1 MNTVVFAFLVTL
13 AAGLC
18 TGIGSAIAFFTH
30 HTNRAFLSLALGFSA
45 GVMIYVS
52 FLEIFPKA
60 RASLSSTG
68 ASDLRAVTITT
79 IGFFGGML
87 LIALIDRFVAR
98 FSDFHDRISVELM
111 DSPAS
116 PAEIRRQASLKRMGV
131 LVALAVGLHNF
142 PEGLGTFLALL
153 EDPRVGVAIAVAI
166 AIHNIPEGI
175 AISVPIYH
183 ATAKRS
189 TAFLY
194 SFASGLAEPLG
205 ALIGYLI
212 LRPFIT
218 DTTFGIVFAGVA
230 GVMVFISLDQLLPAA
245 REYGRP
251 HLVIYGLIAGMMV
264 MATSL
269 VLFMV

>member
-1 MNTVVFAFLVTL
+1 MSRPDGSVLVAGAAGFIGSHLCDRLLAEGRKVVGVDNLVTGRLVNLEGAL
-13 AAGLC
+13 AHPAFTFVEHDVALPLPALPGEAG
-18 TGIGSAIAFFTH
+18 IAQIFH
-30 HTNRAFLSLALGFSA
+30 LA
-45 GVMIYVS
+45 
-52 FLEIFPKA
+52 
-60 RASLSSTG
+60 
-68 ASDLRAVTITT
+68 
-79 IGFFGGML
+79 
-87 LIALIDRFVAR
+87 
-98 FSDFHDRISVELM
+98 
-111 DSPAS
+111 SPAS

-142 PEGLGTFLALL
+142 PEGLCTFLALL
-153 EDPRVGVAIAVAI
+153 EDPRVGIAIAVAI

-183 ATAKRS
+183 ATARRS
-189 TAFLY
+189 TAFFY
-194 SFASGLAEPLG
+194 SFGSGLAEPLG

-212 LRPFIT
+212 LRPFIN